1 METVLMRGKPVAD
14 VYREAIAKKI
24 AVAKQHDLVVT
35 LAILVVGDDPASHV
49 YKDRLV
55 KLIESL
61 GGAAKVITC
70 PADTPEEE
78 VISIIKKLNRNRYVT
93 GIMPMMPM
101 PKHINSDNVGAAVS
115 PNKDVDCLNPQNI
128 GDVFMG
134 RSRFAACTPRACM
147 ATLAHY
153 GIELEGKNVVVIGR
167 SNVVGKPVSVLLL
180 QQNATV
186 TICHSRTRNLPE
198 ILKQADI
205 IVAAVGKACFVK
217 PEMVK
222 EGVVIVDVG
231 INAVDGKLVGD
242 VDPAV
247 AEKASAFTPVP
258 GGIGV
263 VSNMMVMECLTRP
276 IRFCCRNNN

>member
-1 METVLMRGKPVAD
+1 METILMRGKPVAD
-14 VYREAIAKKI
+14 VYREAITKKI
-24 AVAKQHDLVVT
+24 AAAKQRGLTVT

-61 GGAAKVITC
+61 GGAAKVILM

-78 VISIIKKLNRNRYVT
+78 VVGVIKKLNRNRYVT

-101 PKHINSDNVGAAVS
+101 PKHINGDTIGAAIS
-115 PNKDVDCLNPQNI
+115 PNKDVDCLSPQNV

-153 GIELEGKNVVVIGR
+153 GIELEGKHVVVIGR
-167 SNVVGKPVSVLLL
+167 SNVVGKPAGVLLL
-180 QQNATV
+180 QKNATV
-186 TICHSRTRNLPE
+186 TVCHSRTKNLPE

-205 IVAAVGKACFVK
+205 ILAAVGKPCFVK
-217 PEMVK
+217 PEMIK
-222 EGVVIVDVG
+222 DGAVIVDVG

-242 VDPAV
+242 VDPQV

-263 VSNMMVMECLTRP
+263 VSNMMLMECLTRHL
-276 IRFCCRNNN
+276 

>member
-24 AVAKQHDLVVT
+24 AVAKQHDLLVA

-186 TICHSRTRNLPE
+186 TICHSRTRNLSE

-263 VSNMMVMECLTRP
+263 VSNMMVMECLTRH
-276 IRFCCRNNN
+276 IRF

>member
-153 GIELEGKNVVVIGR
+153 GVELEGKNVVVIGR

-180 QQNATV
+180 QKNATV

-263 VSNMMVMECLTRP
+263 YGFFSLPVLWALSII
-276 IRFCCRNNN
+276 IRLCP

>member
-1 METVLMRGKPVAD
+1 METIIMKGKPVAD
-14 VYREAIAKKI
+14 AYREAISKKI
-24 AVAKQHDLVVT
+24 AVAKERGLTVT
-35 LAILVVGDDPASHV
+35 LAIVVVGDDPASHV

-61 GGAAKVITC
+61 GGAAKVIMC

-78 VISIIKKLNRNRYVT
+78 VVGIIKKLNRNRYVT

-101 PKHINSDNVGAAVS
+101 PKHINGDNVGAAIS
-115 PNKDVDCLNPQNI
+115 PNKDVDCLNAQNI

-147 ATLAHY
+147 ATMEHY
-153 GIELEGKNVVVIGR
+153 GVELEGKNVVVIGR
-167 SNVVGKPVSVLLL
+167 SNVVGKPVSILLL
-180 QQNATV
+180 QKNATV
-186 TICHSRTRNLPE
+186 TICHSRTKNLPE
-198 ILKQADI
+198 LLKQADV

-217 PEMVK
+217 PDMVK

-242 VDPAV
+242 VDSAV
-247 AEKASAFTPVP
+247 ESKASAFTPVP

-263 VSNMMVMECLTRP
+263 VSNMMLMESLTRH
-276 IRFCCRNNN
+276 I

>member
-70 PADTPEEE
+70 PADTLEEE

-134 RSRFAACTPRACM
+134 RSLFAACTPRACM

-198 ILKQADI
+198 ILKQADV

-263 VSNMMVMECLTRP
+263 VSNMMVMECLTRH
-276 IRFCCRNNN
+276 I

>member
-1 METVLMRGKPVAD
+1 METIIMRGKPVAD
-14 VYREAIAKKI
+14 VYREALAKKI
-24 AVAKQHDLVVT
+24 AAAKEQNHLVT
-35 LAILVVGDDPASHV
+35 LAIVVVGDDPASHV

-55 KLIESL
+55 KLIEGL

-70 PADTPEEE
+70 PAETSEEE
-78 VISIIKKLNRNRYVT
+78 VIGIIKKLNRNRYVS

-101 PKHINSDNVGAAVS
+101 PKHINGDNVGAAVS

-134 RSRFAACTPRACM
+134 RSRFAPCTPRACM
-147 ATLAHY
+147 ATLEHY
-153 GIELEGKNVVVIGR
+153 GIELEGKHVVVIGR

-180 QQNATV
+180 QKNATV

-198 ILKQADI
+198 LLKQADV
-205 IVAAVGKACFVK
+205 IVAAVGKPCFVK

-263 VSNMMVMECLTRP
+263 VSNMMVMECVTRH
-276 IRFCCRNNN
+276 I